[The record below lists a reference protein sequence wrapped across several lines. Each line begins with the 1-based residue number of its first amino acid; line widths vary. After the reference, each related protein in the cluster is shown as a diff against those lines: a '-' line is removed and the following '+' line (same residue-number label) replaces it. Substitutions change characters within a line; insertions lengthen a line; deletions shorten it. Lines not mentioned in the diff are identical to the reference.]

1 VAKAGQMDV
10 PLLRRLV
17 GQALR
22 RRRLAQGRTLR
33 DVADAARVSMPYLSE
48 IERGLKEASSEVL
61 AAICRALHVRL
72 ADLLDEIRQELAQ
85 VEPEIVPT
93 VAPGPAPAPRVSVPS
108 LRAEATSDGPSVS
121 IAVPGS
127 PRAAAGFLGVPRRR
141 VSDADAVP
149 VSPLTSD
156 GAPQFITLTGEHA
169 GTAAW
174 IGSTAP
180 AGQSLGRIAVE
191 PARGGAMAGGAMAGG
206 AMAGGAMAG
215 GAMAGGAMA
224 GGAMAGGAMAGG
236 AMAGG
241 AMAGGA
247 MAGGAMAGGAMAGG
261 AMLGGMAVGTVR
273 VLAASPNLGR
283 SPRYDAVL
291 GTGRVVVPAG
301 RLPRAG
307 GIAAGRRWSGRR
319 LPSRAARPQIVGGG
333 PSGSTRNTTRVAG
346 SGSATRW

>member
-1 VAKAGQMDV
+1 MAKAGQMDV

-93 VAPGPAPAPRVSVPS
+93 VAPGPAPAPGVSVPS

-206 AMAGGAMAG
+206 AM
-215 GAMAGGAMA
+215 
-224 GGAMAGGAMAGG
+224 
-236 AMAGG
+236 
-241 AMAGGA
+241 
-247 MAGGAMAGGAMAGG
+247 
-261 AMLGGMAVGTVR
+261 LGGMAVGTVR

-307 GIAAGRRWSGRR
+307 GIAAGGRWSGRR

>member
-1 VAKAGQMDV
+1 MDV

-93 VAPGPAPAPRVSVPS
+93 VAPGPAPAPGVSVPS

-215 GAMAGGAMA
+215 GAM
-224 GGAMAGGAMAGG
+224 
-236 AMAGG
+236 
-241 AMAGGA
+241 
-247 MAGGAMAGGAMAGG
+247 
-261 AMLGGMAVGTVR
+261 LGGMAVGTVR

>member
-1 VAKAGQMDV
+1 MAKAGQMDV

-206 AMAGGAMAG
+206 AM
-215 GAMAGGAMA
+215 
-224 GGAMAGGAMAGG
+224 
-236 AMAGG
+236 
-241 AMAGGA
+241 
-247 MAGGAMAGGAMAGG
+247 
-261 AMLGGMAVGTVR
+261 LGGMAVGTVR

>member
-1 VAKAGQMDV
+1 MDV

-93 VAPGPAPAPRVSVPS
+93 VAPGPAPAPGVSVPS

-206 AMAGGAMAG
+206 AMAGGAM
-215 GAMAGGAMA
+215 
-224 GGAMAGGAMAGG
+224 
-236 AMAGG
+236 
-241 AMAGGA
+241 
-247 MAGGAMAGGAMAGG
+247 
-261 AMLGGMAVGTVR
+261 LGGMAVGTVR

>member
-93 VAPGPAPAPRVSVPS
+93 VAPGPAPAPGVSVPS

-180 AGQSLGRIAVE
+180 ARIAVE
-191 PARGGAMAGGAMAGG
+191 PAR
-206 AMAGGAMAG
+206 
-215 GAMAGGAMA
+215 
-224 GGAMAGGAMAGG
+224 
-236 AMAGG
+236 GG

>member
-1 VAKAGQMDV
+1 MDV

-93 VAPGPAPAPRVSVPS
+93 VAPGPAPAPGVSVPS

-206 AMAGGAMAG
+206 AMAGGAM
-215 GAMAGGAMA
+215 
-224 GGAMAGGAMAGG
+224 
-236 AMAGG
+236 
-241 AMAGGA
+241 
-247 MAGGAMAGGAMAGG
+247 
-261 AMLGGMAVGTVR
+261 LGGMAVGTVR

-307 GIAAGRRWSGRR
+307 GIAAGGRWSGRR

>member
-1 VAKAGQMDV
+1 MDV

-33 DVADAARVSMPYLSE
+33 DAADAARVSMPYLSE

-236 AMAGG
+236 AM
-241 AMAGGA
+241 
-247 MAGGAMAGGAMAGG
+247 
-261 AMLGGMAVGTVR
+261 LGGMAVGTVR

>member
-93 VAPGPAPAPRVSVPS
+93 VAPGPAPAPGVSVPS

-215 GAMAGGAMA
+215 GAM
-224 GGAMAGGAMAGG
+224 
-236 AMAGG
+236 
-241 AMAGGA
+241 
-247 MAGGAMAGGAMAGG
+247 
-261 AMLGGMAVGTVR
+261 LGGMAVGTVR

>member
-93 VAPGPAPAPRVSVPS
+93 VAPGPAPAPGVSVPS

-215 GAMAGGAMA
+215 GAMAGGAM
-224 GGAMAGGAMAGG
+224 
-236 AMAGG
+236 
-241 AMAGGA
+241 
-247 MAGGAMAGGAMAGG
+247 
-261 AMLGGMAVGTVR
+261 LGGMAVGTVR

>member
-1 VAKAGQMDV
+1 MAKAGQMDV

-93 VAPGPAPAPRVSVPS
+93 VAPGPAPAPGVSVPS

-206 AMAGGAMAG
+206 AM
-215 GAMAGGAMA
+215 
-224 GGAMAGGAMAGG
+224 
-236 AMAGG
+236 
-241 AMAGGA
+241 
-247 MAGGAMAGGAMAGG
+247 
-261 AMLGGMAVGTVR
+261 LGGMAVGTVR